1 MAFPA
6 RSSGMISAAFSS
18 CFDLQCQR
26 SFVHGIFQ
34 GQGGRPAPVE
44 TKEKLLLTD
53 DRWERAMG
61 GRGLL
66 SCSLIPF
73 CALLVY
79 FLRLPTSPTAGF
91 KSRGQGSRT

>member
-66 SCSLIPF
+66 IAQLFFNSL
-73 CALLVY
+73 
-79 FLRLPTSPTAGF
+79 LRSFGIFPQITHKPD
-91 KSRGQGSRT
+91 SRV